1 MTILFVSTRPM
12 KIHYPVR
19 PSRAFTLVELLV
31 VIAILG
37 ILIALLLPAVQA
49 ARENG
54 RRAGCSNNLRQIGIA
69 ASAFLSE
76 QQVFPPGSESHA
88 WAAFPET
95 PWTFFRWSAL
105 ARLTPYLEDNNVY
118 KMLDFSIPI
127 YNASFSVTP
136 QNAAGVATVIPTF
149 LCPSDRRV
157 IVSPLFA
164 PTNYAACAG
173 SGVDGGSPV
182 TADGIFFINSHTS
195 EIQINNGLSHTALLS
210 ESSLGNPARS
220 GSMNDPT
227 VDNKFTLAA
236 PLTDGNCAS
245 TMQWNVS
252 DGRGFAWA
260 CGELRC
266 ALYNHYYLPNQDVP
280 DCLGA
285 GLGGGAQAEFIDY
298 GWRTARSRHPGG
310 VNLVMADGSA
320 SLIGDDIA
328 LPVWQAMASRGGA
341 N

>member
-1 MTILFVSTRPM
+1 M
-12 KIHYPVR
+12 KIHHPVR
-19 PSRAFTLVELLV
+19 ACRAFTLVELLV

-49 ARENG
+49 ARESG
-54 RRAGCSNNLRQIGIA
+54 RRTSCVNNLRQIGIA
-69 ASAFLSE
+69 ADAFLGE
-76 QQVFPPGSESHA
+76 QKVFPSGSESHA
-88 WAAFPET
+88 WAAFPGT

-127 YNASFSVTP
+127 YNANFNVTP
-136 QNAAGVATVIPTF
+136 QNAAGVAMRIPTF
-149 LCPSDRRV
+149 LCPSDRGLT
-157 IVSPLFA
+157 ISPLFA

-173 SGVDGGSPV
+173 SGINGGSPI

-195 EIQINNGLSHTALLS
+195 EIQIANGMSHTALLS
-210 ESSLGNPARS
+210 ESVLGNPDGS
-220 GSMNDPT
+220 GSTNDPT
-227 VDNKFTLAA
+227 VDYKFTLST
-236 PLTDGNCAS
+236 PLTDGACSSSN
-245 TMQWNVS
+245 QWNVS

-280 DCLGA
+280 DCLGS
-285 GLGGGAQAEFIDY
+285 GLGGGMQTEFIDY

-310 VNLVMADGSA
+310 VNLVMADGSVGF
-320 SLIGDDIA
+320 IGNDVT
-328 LPVWQAMASRGGA
+328 LQVWQAMASCNA
-341 N
+341 AD